1 MMLKPILARLICCL
15 LLVGLSPLVS
25 AESRSHQVESAAP
38 VSLIEGLQEI
48 DWQATPA
55 SLRAQPSNAT
65 VIWVGQVKAIR
76 AGTHTL
82 QTKANGQTIKVPSAE
97 FICTWHPLAG
107 VGPQALQTP
116 VRVGP
121 ATNEVFVVALNSVGL
136 TPSRIRS
143 MQRDLSRKPHYA
155 IITGKLV
162 SFGQMDGQPV
172 TFIKMGRSLIGDA
185 RDVPLEIVASR

>member
-1 MMLKPILARLICCL
+1 MFERIFTHLTCCL
-15 LLVGLSPLVS
+15 LLVSLCPMAL
-25 AESRSHQVESAAP
+25 AEPRSRQVESAAP
-38 VSLIEGLQEI
+38 VSLVEGLHEL

-82 QTKANGQTIKVPSAE
+82 QTKANGQSIKVPSAE

-121 ATNEVFVVALNSVGL
+121 PTNEVFVVALNSTGL
-136 TPSRIRS
+136 TPNRIRS

-155 IITGKLV
+155 IVTGKLV

-185 RDVPLEIVASR
+185 RDVPLEIVAPR